1 MQEEEAEQA
10 KVNADLKSPTSYN
23 ELQGD
28 ANLTRS
34 TSANTRSSIVLFDNN
49 KDNISNDRKVLK
61 RILMSFQ
68 ISKKCIY
75 LVRYTLTW
83 YCL

>member
-49 KDNISNDRKVLK
+49 KDNISNNDRKVLK

-68 ISKKCIY
+68 ISNNFKRIIS
-75 LVRYTLTW
+75 LLEIR
-83 YCL
+83 

>member
-61 RILMSFQ
+61 RMLMSFL
-68 ISKKCIY
+68 ISNNFS
-75 LVRYTLTW
+75 
-83 YCL
+83 